1 MYIGRTSTK
10 RSLSVLFWMLVMVS
24 LLLFWL
30 VIRTNSTGTRIP
42 EIDFSTFMSQAEA
55 GQIARVRIT
64 GTRID
69 GEYRTGNG
77 KFWLT
82 GPSNP
87 AVFLGVL
94 QDKGVEI
101 RFRDV
106 QTQNIP
112 LQLLGTWA
120 PLFLLVIL
128 WIIAIRRLGRRGAKQ
143 SAGGNLD
150 PSNQQPLT
158 PQ

>member
-1 MYIGRTSTK
+1 MSRMLRTIF
-10 RSLSVLFWMLVMVS
+10 FWIVIVVS
-24 LLLFWL
+24 ALLLWQ
-30 VIRTNSTGTRIP
+30 VVRSSDPANARAP
-42 EIDFSTFMSQAEA
+42 EIDFSTFMAQAEA

-106 QTQNIP
+106 QTESVP

-120 PLFLLVIL
+120 PMILLG
-128 WIIAIRRLGRRGAKQ
+128 AIWFYMIRTLRRRPPPGAT
-143 SAGGNLD
+143 GGNLD
-150 PSNQQPLT
+150 PSNRQPLT